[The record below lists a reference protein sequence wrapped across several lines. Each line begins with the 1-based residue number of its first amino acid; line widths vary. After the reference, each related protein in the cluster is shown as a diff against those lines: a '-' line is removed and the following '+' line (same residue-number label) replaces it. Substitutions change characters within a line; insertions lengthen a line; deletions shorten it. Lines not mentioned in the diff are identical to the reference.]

1 MGMRF
6 TLDDIATESTPIVN
20 STFVAYGVKED
31 GKPIGA
37 VLISPFAMVDS
48 LDAVRPFIV
57 DHLNALLEA
66 GTPEDQLRAALA
78 YVLRIA

>member
-1 MGMRF
+1 MTCVGISALRQVEYLVVD
-6 TLDDIATESTPIVN
+6 TGTWLP
-20 STFVAYGVKED
+20 GRK
-31 GKPIGA
+31 
-37 VLISPFAMVDS
+37 VLISPFAMVES
-48 LDAVRPFIV
+48 LEAVRPFIV

>member
-1 MGMRF
+1 M
-6 TLDDIATESTPIVN
+6 PIVN
-20 STFVAYGVKED
+20 STFVAYVVKED

-57 DHLNALLEA
+57 DHLNALLDA